1 MPKIQA
7 KVSGRLRKANLYDQS
22 EEFFYR
28 LKSLSDFSCCLLV
41 CFVLFF
47 FLLKCFAVVC
57 LFTDCY
63 RFKVV
68 FFSTVS
74 LHPSVKQ

>member
-7 KVSGRLRKANLYDQS
+7 KVSGSLHKANFYDQS

-28 LKSLSDFSCCLLV
+28 LKSLSDFSCCLLFC
-41 CFVLFF
+41 CFFF